1 MATFQLPI
9 VPFDVPTHVTLRLP
23 PGKREDGMRGPVVIA
38 LKDLPEETLAALI
51 DEFVNAVL
59 EAARPPT

>member
-9 VPFDVPTHVTLRLP
+9 VPFDVPTHVTLQLP
-23 PGKREDGMRGPVVIA
+23 PGKREDGMRGPVVIS
-38 LKDLPEETLAALI
+38 LRDLSEETLMALL
-51 DEFVNAVL
+51 DEFNNAVL